1 MLTKETAVMLAKYN
15 NWADQVLFAAIQ
27 KQLPPGAVYQP
38 RTTLFKSMMG
48 TLNHNHQV
56 DLIWRA
62 HLLEED
68 HGFSTRRDLLYPKF
82 DELVEKQ
89 LEVNQWYIDWASRQD
104 GESFS
109 KRSKFNYVNG
119 TPAEMTLGARFKR
132 ERQQYCMR
140 TTLSSPP
147 HVLNPRTKVIRDPTL
162 RRPRPRRRKAL
173 VAPALELDTHVAHGR
188 GVGKSLPQEAVRLK
202 FDLRAFIT
210 REPLPGFAC
219 PREPEAGDGVVCGTV
234 LDTVLGLGAAGG

>member
-27 KQLPPGAVYQP
+27 KQLPSGAVYQP

-62 HLLEED
+62 HILKED
-68 HGFSTRRDLLYPKF
+68 HVFSTRRDLLYPKF

-89 LEVNQWYIDWASRQD
+89 FEVNHWYIDWATRQD
-104 GESFS
+104 ENSFS

-119 TPAEMTLGARFKR
+119 TPAEMNVGGMFLHIINHKTYHRGWVSEMFFEYGTNPPETDLCV
-132 ERQQYCMR
+132 Y
-140 TTLSSPP
+140 LS
-147 HVLNPRTKVIRDPTL
+147 R
-162 RRPRPRRRKAL
+162 
-173 VAPALELDTHVAHGR
+173 
-188 GVGKSLPQEAVRLK
+188 
-202 FDLRAFIT
+202 
-210 REPLPGFAC
+210 
-219 PREPEAGDGVVCGTV
+219 
-234 LDTVLGLGAAGG
+234 

>member
-119 TPAEMTLGARFKR
+119 TPAEMTLGGMFLHIINHKTYHRGWVSEMFF
-132 ERQQYCMR
+132 EHS
-140 TTLSSPP
+140 TNPP
-147 HVLNPRTKVIRDPTL
+147 ET
-162 RRPRPRRRKAL
+162 
-173 VAPALELDTHVAHGR
+173 
-188 GVGKSLPQEAVRLK
+188 
-202 FDLRAFIT
+202 DLCVY
-210 REPLPGFAC
+210 LC
-219 PREPEAGDGVVCGTV
+219 Q
-234 LDTVLGLGAAGG
+234 